1 MNENSDLIQSGGEN
15 KPPKAYSSRSAGEA
29 ALNKCCAQAQATN
42 NVRTRRRSK
51 VICLMQK
58 KFTRSY
64 ESLEEIF
71 EFTEHFFEKESI
83 EESVR
88 YPVHFV
94 MEELFTN
101 MVKYNPGKTSD
112 ILLNVDNTDRR
123 ITVSLTDYDVD
134 AFDVTAA
141 RNVDIESSVQER
153 KVGGLGLHLIKK
165 MVDSLEYDYEN
176 RQSTITFTKGIDGT
190 DV

>member
-1 MNENSDLIQSGGEN
+1 
-15 KPPKAYSSRSAGEA
+15 
-29 ALNKCCAQAQATN
+29 
-42 NVRTRRRSK
+42 
-51 VICLMQK
+51 MQK
-58 KFTRSY
+58 KFTRNFD
-64 ESLEEIF
+64 SLEKIF
-71 EFTEHFFEKESI
+71 EFTELFFEKESI
-83 EESVR
+83 QESVR

-101 MVKYNPGKTSD
+101 MVKYNPGKSSD
-112 ILLNVDNTDRR
+112 ILLNVDNVDGG

-141 RNVDIESSVQER
+141 RQVDIESPVDTR
-153 KVGGLGLHLIKK
+153 RVGGLGLHLIQK
-165 MVDSLEYDYEN
+165 MVDTLKYDYTD